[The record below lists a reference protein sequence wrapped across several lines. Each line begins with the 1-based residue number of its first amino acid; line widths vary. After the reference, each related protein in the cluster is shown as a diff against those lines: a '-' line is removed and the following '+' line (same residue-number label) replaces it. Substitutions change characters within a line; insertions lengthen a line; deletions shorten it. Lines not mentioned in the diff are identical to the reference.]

1 MLAVLRKTRYILY
14 DILHPLIWH
23 CTYRLCHTL
32 SHKFIYK
39 RGRSVFKVTLYLQH
53 PGHHIPHFG
62 DLLLVPVF
70 FHIPLQTFWDT
81 ELKAD
86 KEANIRHN
94 HSSILNEQMQPV
106 SVLTSNKPPCFV
118 GGGCNRDGFTNSFS
132 KRLGIRS
139 SITLCDNNDMSYKN
153 MFNVKYIY
161 TVFHGAYLN

>member
-23 CTYRLCHTL
+23 CTCRLCHAL

-39 RGRSVFKVTLYLQH
+39 RGRSVFKVTLYLQQ

-70 FHIPLQTFWDT
+70 FHILLQALWDT
-81 ELKAD
+81 ESKTD
-86 KEANIRHN
+86 REGNIRHN
-94 HSSILNEQMQPV
+94 HSSILNEQMQP
-106 SVLTSNKPPCFV
+106 
-118 GGGCNRDGFTNSFS
+118 

-153 MFNVKYIY
+153 MFIVKYIY
-161 TVFHGAYLN
+161 TVFHGAYLY